1 MVIPPF
7 ELFGYNEILEDP
19 SERPTFRG
27 KEREA
32 AADGGRCDEQRYFSV
47 DYEYRRVLKL
57 VGTATGTIAVGV
69 LIDQAWPSWA
79 FGILLLKVPLCL
91 VFLVSLFAFGVISWG
106 DVNQVR
112 GYLMTRFARSGAK

>member
-1 MVIPPF
+1 MLGNAVA
-7 ELFGYNEILEDP
+7 LVYNYWI
-19 SERPTFRG
+19 G
-27 KEREA
+27 
-32 AADGGRCDEQRYFSV
+32 QRYFSV
-47 DYEYRRVLKL
+47 DYEYRRILKL

-79 FGILLLKVPLCL
+79 FEILLLKVPLC
-91 VFLVSLFAFGVISWG
+91 VAFLVSLFAFGVISWG